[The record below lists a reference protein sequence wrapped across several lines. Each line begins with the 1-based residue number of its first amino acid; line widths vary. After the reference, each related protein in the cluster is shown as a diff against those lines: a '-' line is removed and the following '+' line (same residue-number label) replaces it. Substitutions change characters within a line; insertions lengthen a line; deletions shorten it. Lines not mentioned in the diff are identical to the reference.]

1 MRAVAKGLVSA
12 LSRVRGSVSQ
22 KTKAFRQDGRAPR
35 VRLVLVVTAAFA
47 LSSGSGRPI
56 VQAVSNPITV
66 ENALPGTLDSWD
78 ISGAGEP
85 SIQGFATDT
94 GHVSEIVFVVQDDIG
109 I

>member
-1 MRAVAKGLVSA
+1 MLA
-12 LSRVRGSVSQ
+12 L
-22 KTKAFRQDGRAPR
+22 T
-35 VRLVLVVTAAFA
+35 TAFA

>member
-78 ISGAGEP
+78 ISGAGES
-85 SIQGFATDT
+85 SIQGFATVAGNRVLRSRFRTT
-94 GHVSEIVFVVQDDIG
+94 G
-109 I
+109 